1 MMRTTL
7 DLDEKLIQEAMEAT
21 GVTVKKA
28 VIEMG
33 LKEVIIKANIK
44 KFLDGI
50 GSIKD
55 FDLDIETIR
64 NWRDQEIYIIEQSQI
79 NDTTVS

>member
-1 MMRTTL
+1 MRTTL
-7 DLDEKLIQEAMEAT
+7 DLNEKLIQEAMEAT
-21 GVTVKKA
+21 GVTIKKA

-64 NWRDQEIYIIEQSQI
+64 NWRDQEISIIEQSQI

>member
-1 MMRTTL
+1 MRTTL

-21 GVTVKKA
+21 GVTIKKA

-64 NWRDQEIYIIEQSQI
+64 NWRDQEISIIEQSQI

>member
-1 MMRTTL
+1 MRTTL

-21 GVTVKKA
+21 GVTIKKA

-64 NWRDQEIYIIEQSQI
+64 NWRDQEISIIEQGQI
-79 NDTTVS
+79 NDSTVS

>member
-1 MMRTTL
+1 MRTTL

-64 NWRDQEIYIIEQSQI
+64 NWRDQEISIIEQGQI
-79 NDTTVS
+79 NDSTVS

>member
-1 MMRTTL
+1 MRTTL
-7 DLDEKLIQEAMEAT
+7 DLNEKMIQEAMEAT
-21 GVTVKKA
+21 GVTIKKA

-64 NWRDQEIYIIEQSQI
+64 NWRDQEISIIEQSQI

>member
-1 MMRTTL
+1 MRTTL
-7 DLDEKLIQEAMEAT
+7 DLDEKLIQEAMEVT
-21 GVTVKKA
+21 GVTIKKA

-44 KFLDGI
+44 FFLDGI

-55 FDLDIETIR
+55 FDLGIETIR
-64 NWRDQEIYIIEQSQI
+64 NWRDQEISIIEQGQI
-79 NDTTVS
+79 NDSTVS

>member
-1 MMRTTL
+1 MRTTL
-7 DLDEKLIQEAMEAT
+7 DLDGKLIQEAMEAT

-64 NWRDQEIYIIEQSQI
+64 NWRDQEISIIEQGQI
-79 NDTTVS
+79 NDSTVS